1 MPSRVQNKRRDS
13 EETAGEV
20 AGIRAPKIRHRLCR
34 WSFSFPRQIRRRRNF
49 RSSLLRMVPVQ
60 QGLFLSLSISLI
72 SFVSPEE
79 RRLTFEQEFTEYTN
93 FDECLAYIEDFMIK
107 HGPFDGL
114 LGFSQVQLFLTDLH
128 CIKNENQKLNK

>member
-13 EETAGEV
+13 QETAGEV
-20 AGIRAPKIRHRLCR
+20 AGVRAPKIRPRLCR
-34 WSFSFPRQIRRRRNF
+34 WSFSVPRQIRRRRNF

-60 QGLFLSLSISLI
+60 QGLFFSLSVSLI

-114 LGFSQVQLFLTDLH
+114 LGFSQVQLFF
-128 CIKNENQKLNK
+128 Q